1 MNTRFP
7 TLLFLCIVLSACRP
21 GLLLPTQAPT
31 MESTTTLGAPLPTQT
46 PSAPAIEPLL
56 PSPDPSECLGE
67 VAKRSLGEPPADLGA
82 QTRRPLPSQ
91 QLADYLNIMGIDSL
105 CIPHSFGAPSL
116 NVDWNSL
123 GTPPI
128 AIGRMVSIGFEG
140 LDGSASGWGRG
151 YLIYSTYDFEVGSEY
166 NVFATQEDL
175 QATRMQSMPRMIRVD
190 GIDGFIR
197 FFPGLSMGKQPI
209 YITYVFP
216 FDTFYVAA
224 VLALNQYDPAQVN
237 DVILQMEE
245 GRHPDLANP
254 DLPLF
259 NQLVSSIRFE

>member
-140 LDGSASGWGRG
+140 LDGSAECVKGFGHFQREFREHRWAHVLEG
-151 YLIYSTYDFEVGSEY
+151 V
-166 NVFATQEDL
+166 A
-175 QATRMQSMPRMIRVD
+175 QAA
-190 GIDGFIR
+190 G
-197 FFPGLSMGKQPI
+197 
-209 YITYVFP
+209 
-216 FDTFYVAA
+216 
-224 VLALNQYDPAQVN
+224 
-237 DVILQMEE
+237 
-245 GRHPDLANP
+245 
-254 DLPLF
+254 
-259 NQLVSSIRFE
+259 